1 MRLADAAGFAL
12 RALTAHRLR
21 TSLTTLG
28 IAVGVGAV
36 VLLTS
41 IGEGTQRFVLGEF
54 TQFGTHLI
62 EITPG
67 LSATHGIPGAFL
79 GTVRPLSL
87 DDAES
92 LRRLPQVQAVSAVV
106 QGNAAVS
113 FAGRTR
119 RVTVFGVG
127 SDAKRVWT
135 VRVAQGS
142 YLPDDDPRASRALC
156 VIGTKLRDE
165 LFQGRSVLGERLKIA
180 GEPYRIIGVLE
191 PKGNFLGTDLDD
203 SVSIPVGR
211 ALAMFNRDGAMAV
224 DVLYEPGANADDVA
238 AALERAMLAR
248 HGQRDVTVTTQQ
260 EMLDTLGS
268 ILDVLTFAVG
278 ALGGISMLVGGVGIL
293 TIMTI
298 AVRERTSE
306 IGLLRALGAPQRKIM
321 WLFLGEALALGL
333 LGGVTGLAGAVALSQ
348 LMHLFIPKLPV
359 YTSPKI
365 GLLAIVVSLLIG
377 LVAGVMPA
385 RRASR
390 LDPVDA
396 LRAE

>member
-1 MRLADAAGFAL
+1 MRLTDAIGFAA

-21 TSLTTLG
+21 TALTMLG

-62 EITPG
+62 ELTPG
-67 LSATHGIPGAFL
+67 RTATHGIPGAFL

-92 LRRLPQVQAVSAVV
+92 LRRLPQVEAVSAVV

-113 FAGRTR
+113 FAGKSR

-142 YLPDDDPRASRALC
+142 YLPDDDPRAPRAFC

-165 LFQGRSVLGERLKIA
+165 LFAGRSALGERLKIA

-211 ALAMFNRDGAMAV
+211 ALTMFNRDGAMAV
-224 DVLYEPGANADDVA
+224 DVLYNTSADAKDVA
-238 AALERAMLAR
+238 AALERVMIAR
-248 HGQRDVTVTTQQ
+248 HGQQDFTVTTQQ

-278 ALGGISMLVGGVGIL
+278 ALGSISMLVGGVGIL

-298 AVRERTSE
+298 AVRERTAE
-306 IGLLRALGAPQRKIM
+306 IGLLRALGAPQRKILA
-321 WLFLGEALALGL
+321 LFLGEALVLGLAGGIAGL
-333 LGGVTGLAGAVALSQ
+333 LGAIAISQ
-348 LMHLFIPKLPV
+348 LMHAFIPKLPV
-359 YTSPKI
+359 YTSPKV
-365 GLLAIVVSLLIG
+365 GLMAIAVSLLIG

-390 LDPVDA
+390 LDAVDA